1 MQQDESPTGAKP
13 VRKYG
18 FQKGISGNPA
28 GRPKGSKNKI
38 TLMKLAL
45 EGELRTQMKPHMAQI
60 LAVAIQKAKEGD
72 QGMIKLLLDK
82 TLPTTKAS
90 DDEAPAK
97 EKVQIFIDR
106 LPDRDG
112 SKAPATIEGRVVVDD
127 ENEEDNYGNS

>member
-1 MQQDESPTGAKP
+1 MQDDASPSGGKLP
-13 VRKYG
+13 RKYG
-18 FQKGISGNPA
+18 FQKGISGNPN

-60 LAVAIQKAKEGD
+60 LSVAIQKAIDGD
-72 QGMIKLLLDK
+72 QAMIKLLLDK

-90 DDEAPAK
+90 EDDAPAK

-112 SKAPATIEGRVVVDD
+112 GKAPATIEGRVVVDND
-127 ENEEDNYGNS
+127 EEDTYGNS

>member
-1 MQQDESPTGAKP
+1 MSDTDVTP
-13 VRKYG
+13 VRKRG
-18 FQKGISGNPA
+18 FVKGVSGNPN

-60 LAVAIQKAKEGD
+60 LSVAIQKAKDGD
-72 QGMIKLLLDK
+72 QSMIKLLLDK
-82 TLPTTKAS
+82 TLPTTKAA

-106 LPDRDG
+106 LPDRENG
-112 SKAPATIEGRVVVDD
+112 KAPATIEGRVVVDD
-127 ENEEDNYGNS
+127 DNEEDSYVNS

>member
-1 MQQDESPTGAKP
+1 MQDDVSPSVAKP
-13 VRKYG
+13 PMKHR
-18 FQKGISGNPA
+18 FQKGVSGNPA

-45 EGELRTQMKPHMAQI
+45 EGELRTQMKPHMAEI

-82 TLPTTKAS
+82 TLPTTKAA

-127 ENEEDNYGNS
+127 NEEDNNGYS

>member
-1 MQQDESPTGAKP
+1 MQDDASHTDVKP
-13 VRKYG
+13 IRKYG
-18 FQKGISGNPA
+18 FQKGISGNPN

-60 LAVAIQKAKEGD
+60 LSVAIQKAIDGD
-72 QGMIKLLLDK
+72 QAMIKLLLDK

-90 DDEAPAK
+90 EDDAPAK

-112 SKAPATIEGRVVVDD
+112 GKAPATIEGRVVVDND
-127 ENEEDNYGNS
+127 EEDTYGNS